1 MQQDR
6 HCRNCGQAL
15 QTEDRFCANCG
26 RPVHATAT
34 VPTPEADVSVP
45 PPEQAEDRSVPS
57 QAPHTRPGAGRVH
70 TAPSIVGPVW
80 GMSAVFLVELVVV
93 TVQRM
98 PADPAGKDLGDQIGD
113 QIGTGLGWA
122 ISALLVTAAIIL
134 VVGAI
139 YYAISRKRGVT
150 FREAVFNWPM
160 VILAGL
166 AASGSF
172 LRQST
177 TLYAPDF
184 G

>member
-70 TAPSIVGPVW
+70 TAPRGPVW
-80 GMSAVFLVELVVV
+80 GMLAVFLVEGVVV
-93 TVQRM
+93 TVQEI
-98 PADPAGKDLGDQIGD
+98 PAAPAGKDLGDQIGD

-122 ISALLVTAAIIL
+122 ISALIVTAAIIL
-134 VVGAI
+134 VAGTI

-166 AASGSF
+166 AASGSI
-172 LRQST
+172 L
-177 TLYAPDF
+177 
-184 G
+184 